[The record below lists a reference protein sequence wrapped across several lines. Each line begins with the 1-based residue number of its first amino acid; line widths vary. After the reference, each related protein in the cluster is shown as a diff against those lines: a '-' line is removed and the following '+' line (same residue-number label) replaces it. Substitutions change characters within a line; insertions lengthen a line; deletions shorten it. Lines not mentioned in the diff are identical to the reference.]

1 MSSVKPGDVLAG
13 KYRVERVL
21 GSGGMGYVVAA
32 RHLQLDQLVAMK
44 FLRRGNAGLDETEAT
59 GRFLREAKAVVRLR
73 DEHVAKVFD
82 VGTLESGEPYIVM
95 EYLDGC
101 DLSALAKQRGQIPV
115 AEAVDYVMQAC
126 EGLAEAHSIGIVH
139 RDVKLA
145 NLFITRGHAGSPLVK
160 VLDFGISKVNPFG
173 GGEAE
178 QEMTRT
184 ASMLGSPR
192 FMSPE
197 QMRDPRDVDARS
209 DIWSLGVVLYRLV
222 AGRPPFEA
230 ETLGRLL
237 SMVMHENPD
246 LLAQIRND
254 LPPGF
259 SETVQHCLE
268 KEANNRFSN
277 IAELAYGLV
286 PFSADPVRARG
297 VADRIALTLSVAQ
310 MPRTLEIP
318 SLMAQHGGAPQ
329 APSSAGSMSSG
340 SSSIAVSVTG
350 LSGLDRSQRV
360 SSPPGASDTGTAAPW
375 AGTQG
380 GGRRLDPTR
389 SGIVWATVALLAML
403 LAGGL
408 FAKVRSDRAAAAA
421 AAANAAAPGAP
432 QSNRGVA
439 GSEGEPR
446 ASTPTGLEA
455 APLAPP
461 PVHVPVAGSVTS
473 AANDAAASAR
483 PPTTGDPRRPPPPP
497 VQAPLRKPPVRP
509 APAPVVPPHPPTH
522 SAPTPV
528 PQAGIPSTRD

>member
-1 MSSVKPGDVLAG
+1 MSSVKAGDVLAG

-44 FLRRGNAGLDETEAT
+44 FLRGGGSVNDDTEAT

-101 DLSALAKQRGQIPV
+101 DLSALAKQRGPIP
-115 AEAVDYVMQAC
+115 ASEAVEYVMQAC
-126 EGLAEAHSIGIVH
+126 EALAEAHSIGIVH

-145 NLFITRGHAGSPLVK
+145 NLFVTRGHAGSPLVK

-173 GGEAE
+173 GGEQA

-197 QMRDPRDVDARS
+197 QMRDPRNVDARS

-222 AGRPPFEA
+222 AGKPPFEA

-246 LLAQIRND
+246 PLAMAVGLAP

-259 SETVQHCLE
+259 SETVHHCLE
-268 KEANNRFSN
+268 KDPDARFMN

-286 PFSADPVRARG
+286 PFAVDPVRARG
-297 VADRIALTLSVAQ
+297 VADRIAATLSVAQ
-310 MPRTLEIP
+310 VPRTMELAALYGIP
-318 SLMAQHGGAPQ
+318 DA
-329 APSSAGSMSSG
+329 
-340 SSSIAVSVTG
+340 
-350 LSGLDRSQRV
+350 RV
-360 SSPPGASDTGTAAPW
+360 SHAGISQTFPPGASDTGTAAPW
-375 AGTQG
+375 AGTHG
-380 GGRRLDPTR
+380 GRLDPGR
-389 SGIVWATVALLAML
+389 ANMIWAAVALAATLV
-403 LAGGL
+403 AGGA
-408 FAKVRSDRAAAAA
+408 FAWARHERAAISPTLPAAAAA
-421 AAANAAAPGAP
+421 APPQGATSGIANVAPPAIDGETPSTAPAAAAGHVIGASP
-432 QSNRGVA
+432 F
-439 GSEGEPR
+439 
-446 ASTPTGLEA
+446 
-455 APLAPP
+455 
-461 PVHVPVAGSVTS
+461 PVVS
-473 AANDAAASAR
+473 AAVTIEPAVNAAR
-483 PPTTGDPRRPPPPP
+483 PPSTGGEPTPRRPPAA
-497 VQAPLRKPPVRP
+497 VAPRKPSRPPTGSAPGP
-509 APAPVVPPHPPTH
+509 APAP
-522 SAPTPV
+522 AGG
-528 PQAGIPSTRD
+528 GIPSTRD